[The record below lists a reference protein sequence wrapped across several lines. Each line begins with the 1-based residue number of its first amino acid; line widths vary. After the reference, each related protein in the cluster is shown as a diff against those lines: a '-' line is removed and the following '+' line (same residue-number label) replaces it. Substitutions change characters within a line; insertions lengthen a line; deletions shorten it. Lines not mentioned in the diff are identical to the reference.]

1 MDRKQFWSRAKAH
14 ELGVAQ
20 NWRVLAEYFS
30 QHTDTQRTAALSLS
44 GQ

>member
-20 NWRVLAEYFS
+20 NWRVLTEYFS

>member
-1 MDRKQFWSRAKAH
+1 MDRKQFWSRSKV
-14 ELGVAQ
+14 LGLGAAQ